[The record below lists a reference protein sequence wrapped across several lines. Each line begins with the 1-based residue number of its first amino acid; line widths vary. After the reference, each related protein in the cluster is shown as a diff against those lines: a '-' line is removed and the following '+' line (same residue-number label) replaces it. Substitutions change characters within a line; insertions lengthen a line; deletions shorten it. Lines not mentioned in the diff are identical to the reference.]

1 MAWTGGPE
9 AFGCIELPR
18 FTGPIKKNKG
28 NYILR
33 KILTYNLKLYA
44 RIKVYIKNEK
54 AHMQSQTLRTYKGQ
68 WVM

>member
-18 FTGPIKKNKG
+18 FTGPIKKK
-28 NYILR
+28 
-33 KILTYNLKLYA
+33 
-44 RIKVYIKNEK
+44 IKVITFTKNPHIQSQTLRACKEYMNKKK